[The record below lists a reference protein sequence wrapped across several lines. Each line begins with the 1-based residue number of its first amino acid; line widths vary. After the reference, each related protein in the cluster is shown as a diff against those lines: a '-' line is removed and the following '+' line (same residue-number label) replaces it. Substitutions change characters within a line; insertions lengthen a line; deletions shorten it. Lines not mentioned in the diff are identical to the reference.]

1 MKHYPALFLLFVFAA
16 VGLFCSCDDEET
28 YADRR
33 EKENQQIQNFLNTG
47 VSLTDTNSDTY
58 SINVPGG
65 INVISESD
73 FAAKGYTTDVSRNEY
88 VLFNSSGVYMQ
99 ILRKGPGKPLAEGES
114 ATVLVR
120 YTEYDIASAYVR
132 STNVLN
138 AYAVM
143 PDVMTC
149 SNSYGTIQASFLSG
163 VMKNTYDTSTVPAG
177 WLIPLKYIN
186 LGRQDSE
193 NEEVARVRVI
203 VPSTQG
209 QINASANVYA
219 CFYDI
224 SYTRGR

>member
-1 MKHYPALFLLFVFAA
+1 MKHYPSLFLLFLFA

-47 VSLTDTNSDTY
+47 VNLTDTNSDTY
-58 SINVPGG
+58 SVNVPGG

-73 FAAKGYTTDVSRNEY
+73 FAAKGYTTDVERNEY

-99 ILRKGPGKPLAEGES
+99 IMRKGPGKPLAEGET

-120 YTEYDIASAYVR
+120 YTEYDISSAYVR

-163 VMKNTYDTSTVPAG
+163 VMKNIYDTSTVPAG

-186 LGRQDSE
+186 LGRQESE
-193 NEEVARVRVI
+193 DEEVARVRVI

-209 QINASANVYA
+209 QMDACANVYA

>member
-1 MKHYPALFLLFVFAA
+1 MKHYPSLLLLFVFAA
-16 VGLFCSCDDEET
+16 GLFCSCDDEET

-47 VSLTDTNSDTY
+47 VSLADGNSDTY

-73 FAAKGYTTDVSRNEY
+73 FAAKGYTTDVERNEY

-99 ILRKGPGKPLAEGES
+99 ILRKGPGKPLAEGET

-120 YTEYDIASAYVR
+120 YTEYDISSAYVR

-163 VMKNTYDTSTVPAG
+163 VMKNIYDTSTVPAG

-186 LGRQDSE
+186 LGRQESE
-193 NEEVARVRVI
+193 DEEVARVRVI

>member
-1 MKHYPALFLLFVFAA
+1 MKHYPSLLLLFVFAA
-16 VGLFCSCDDEET
+16 GLFCSCDDEET

-47 VSLTDTNSDTY
+47 VSLADGNSDTY

-73 FAAKGYTTDVSRNEY
+73 FAAKGYTTDVERNEY

-99 ILRKGPGKPLAEGES
+99 ILRKGPGKPLAEGET

-120 YTEYDIASAYVR
+120 YTEYDISSAYVR

-186 LGRQDSE
+186 LGRQESE
-193 NEEVARVRVI
+193 DEEVARVRVI

>member
-73 FAAKGYTTDVSRNEY
+73 FAAKGYTTDASRNEY

-120 YTEYDIASAYVR
+120 YTEYDIASAYIR

-186 LGRQDSE
+186 LGRQESE
-193 NEEVARVRVI
+193 DEEVARVRVI

>member
-47 VSLTDTNSDTY
+47 VSLTDSNSDTY

-99 ILRKGPGKPLAEGES
+99 IMRKGPGKPLAEGET

-120 YTEYDIASAYVR
+120 YTEYDIASAYIR

-186 LGRQDSE
+186 LGRQESE
-193 NEEVARVRVI
+193 DEEVARVRVI
-203 VPSTQG
+203 VPRTQG

>member
-1 MKHYPALFLLFVFAA
+1 MKHYPSLFLLFLFA

-47 VSLTDTNSDTY
+47 VNLTDTNSDTY

-73 FAAKGYTTDVSRNEY
+73 FAAKGYTTDASRNEY

-120 YTEYDIASAYVR
+120 YTEYDIASAYIR

-138 AYAVM
+138 SYAVM

-186 LGRQDSE
+186 LGRQESE
-193 NEEVARVRVI
+193 DEEVARVRVI

>member
-1 MKHYPALFLLFVFAA
+1 MKHYPSLFLLFVFAA
-16 VGLFCSCDDEET
+16 GLFCSCDDEET

-47 VSLTDTNSDTY
+47 VSLADGNSDTY

-73 FAAKGYTTDVSRNEY
+73 FAAKGYTTDVARNEY

-99 ILRKGPGKPLAEGES
+99 IMRKGPGKPLAEGET

-120 YTEYDIASAYVR
+120 YTEYDISSAYVR

-163 VMKNTYDTSTVPAG
+163 VMKNSYDTSTVPAG

-186 LGRQDSE
+186 LGRQESE
-193 NEEVARVRVI
+193 DEEVARVRVI

>member
-1 MKHYPALFLLFVFAA
+1 MLFLFA

-47 VSLTDTNSDTY
+47 VSLADGNSDTY

-73 FAAKGYTTDVSRNEY
+73 FAAKGYTTDVERNEY

-99 ILRKGPGKPLAEGES
+99 ILRKGPGKPLAEGET

-120 YTEYDIASAYVR
+120 YTEYDISSAYVR

-186 LGRQDSE
+186 LGRQESE
-193 NEEVARVRVI
+193 DEEVARVRVI

>member
-1 MKHYPALFLLFVFAA
+1 MKHYPSLLLLFVFAA
-16 VGLFCSCDDEET
+16 GLFCSCDDEET

-47 VSLTDTNSDTY
+47 VSLADGNSDTY

-99 ILRKGPGKPLAEGES
+99 ILRKGPGKPLAEGET

-163 VMKNTYDTSTVPAG
+163 VMKNSYDTSTVPAG

-186 LGRQDSE
+186 LGRQESE
-193 NEEVARVRVI
+193 DEEVARVRVI

>member
-1 MKHYPALFLLFVFAA
+1 MKHYPSLLLLFVFAA
-16 VGLFCSCDDEET
+16 SLFCSCDDEET

-47 VSLTDTNSDTY
+47 VSLADGNSDTY

-65 INVISESD
+65 INVMSESD
-73 FAAKGYTTDVSRNEY
+73 FAAKGYTTDVERNEY

-99 ILRKGPGKPLAEGES
+99 ILRKGPGKPLAEGET

-120 YTEYDIASAYVR
+120 YTEYDISSAYVR

-186 LGRQDSE
+186 LGRQESE
-193 NEEVARVRVI
+193 DEEVARVRVI

>member
-1 MKHYPALFLLFVFAA
+1 M
-16 VGLFCSCDDEET
+16 
-28 YADRR
+28 
-33 EKENQQIQNFLNTG
+33 
-47 VSLTDTNSDTY
+47 
-58 SINVPGG
+58 PGG

-73 FAAKGYTTDVSRNEY
+73 FAAKGYTTDASRNEY

-99 ILRKGPGKPLAEGES
+99 IMRKGPGKSLAEGET

-120 YTEYDIASAYVR
+120 YTEYDIASAYIR

-186 LGRQDSE
+186 LGRQESE
-193 NEEVARVRVI
+193 DEEVARVRVI